1 MPSPDRV
8 GLRGDANPEP
18 PVCIAEAML
27 ACYGARMTDSERA
40 QAVWNALLIHGER
53 WQRIG
58 QVFYDDTDEGTP
70 VLVIPLEAGAGRGF
84 DPTSTR

>member
-1 MPSPDRV
+1 MPDSPV

-18 PVCIAEAML
+18 PPCIAEAML

-40 QAVWNALLIHGER
+40 QAVWDALLAYGER

-58 QVFYDDTDEGTP
+58 RTFYDDTVEGAP
-70 VLVIPLEAGAGRGF
+70 VLVIPLDPGAGRGF